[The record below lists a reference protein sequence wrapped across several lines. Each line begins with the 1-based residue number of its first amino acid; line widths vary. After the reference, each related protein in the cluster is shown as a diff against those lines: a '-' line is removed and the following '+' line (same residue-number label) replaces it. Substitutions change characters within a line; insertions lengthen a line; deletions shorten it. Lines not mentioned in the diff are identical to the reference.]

1 MSELNLSSAAKAIL
15 EAAKKDGPSA
25 AARTKVWGSV
35 SSAMSSAA
43 AASGAISAT
52 AAATG
57 SVGAAKMLAL
67 GTLLGGTL
75 SVGVATTVLYVG
87 HSHKA
92 ADAVLGV
99 KAAAAADKVAR
110 EKGMGATEAAASTPT
125 PTPTPTSTA
134 TPTAIKHALATSTP
148 KAPHI
153 APVDGLAREA
163 SLVADA
169 RSALASGDPRS
180 ALQAIHDARA
190 LSSRQMAPEEL
201 AVEAHAL
208 RALGRQDEANEADST
223 LKAQFPESALVR

>member
-92 ADAVLGV
+92 ADVVLGV

-125 PTPTPTSTA
+125 PTSTA
-134 TPTAIKHALATSTP
+134 TPTPTKHALATSTP